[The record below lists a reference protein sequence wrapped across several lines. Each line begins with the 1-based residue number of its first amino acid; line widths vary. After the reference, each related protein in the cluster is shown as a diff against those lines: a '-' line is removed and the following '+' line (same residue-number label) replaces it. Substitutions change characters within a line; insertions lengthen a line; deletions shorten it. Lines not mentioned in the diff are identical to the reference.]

1 MALNIKDPNTERLI
15 AEVAELTHETK
26 IQAVRTALEERRER
40 LQAEARLRRR
50 QRAERLTRFLEDEAW
65 PQIPEP
71 LRGQPI
77 TKEEREDILG
87 YGPEG
92 V

>member
-1 MALNIKDPNTERLI
+1 MALNIKDPNTEQLI
-15 AEVAELTHETK
+15 AEVAELAHETK
-26 IQAVRTALEERRER
+26 IQAVRAALEERKER

-50 QRAERLTRFLEDEAW
+50 QRAERLTRFLENEAW
-65 PQIPEP
+65 PQIPDS
-71 LRGQPI
+71 LRRHPI
-77 TKEEREDILG
+77 TKEEREAVLG